1 MIKMDEQQRVF
12 GQFWGVEPMPD
23 SVPVRTAGVNKN
35 DVLARKL
42 TFMPETLFFTRNLLF
57 KKRICRIHAGCMHAR
72 NKIKNTITSFL
83 NTRHSE

>member
-42 TFMPETLFFTRNLLF
+42 TFMPETLFFTSSPGICYNLKNGYVVFMQAACTQEIKL
-57 KKRICRIHAGCMHAR
+57 
-72 NKIKNTITSFL
+72 KI
-83 NTRHSE
+83 R